1 MERDINVVAH
11 VKDNGSVSFT
21 TGDGLPIQLGG
32 GEGGGTKLYK
42 HILTLMVKSPGN
54 ITVDKFV
61 LLTLSE
67 LSFVGISPN
76 DERFVNSICLGAK
89 VLDYDGDNYTFI
101 RFNYSVGEGSV
112 MYWANLSTMQL
123 VEFEIEEVL
132 NDIVTEWSDI

>member
-1 MERDINVVAH
+1 MERDINVV
-11 VKDNGSVSFT
+11 VRIKEDGSMSFMS
-21 TGDGLPIQLGG
+21 GDGLPLNM
-32 GEGGGTKLYK
+32 GGGTKLYK
-42 HILTLMVKSPGN
+42 HILTLGVKSPGN

-61 LLTLSE
+61 LLTPSE

-101 RFNYSVGEGSV
+101 RFNYNVGGGPI

>member
-1 MERDINVVAH
+1 MERDINVV
-11 VKDNGSVSFT
+11 VRIKEDGSMSFMS
-21 TGDGLPIQLGG
+21 GDGLPLKI
-32 GEGGGTKLYK
+32 GGGTKLYK
-42 HILTLMVKSPGN
+42 HILTLGVKNPGN

-101 RFNYSVGEGSV
+101 RFNYNVGGGPI